1 MEQNEL
7 PSLGQ
12 FADSQISG
20 TPPAAGTDPFSAA
33 MSSALQSS
41 VKQNYTPPSQ
51 TLFQRYTNA
60 QSPGTQYWDAND
72 VDKYIQQE
80 DFTGAGFSPNDSYNY
95 QRKIDQETWGSALSK
110 GFDSAGY
117 RFGNTFTDWWKDYGR
132 MADAL
137 FSADWSK
144 MRPDESTMIDQY
156 YQDQIDMNKN
166 FVFVSKEDEEAI
178 FSKKMASDM
187 IANSGFALGTF
198 SALGLEL
205 AADAAITYLSG
216 GLGVGSFAATLGRL
230 GIKGA
235 AKKVAKEAVE
245 ETAEQMATKGFSM
258 SNAFTDI
265 LKGATEANQTA
276 DAIRASAKITKEM
289 EAAGDLAAA
298 SRGFSSRMADAMGE
312 TFTIWSGNV
321 NNMWKSKGIGELA
334 GNVLKGT
341 PLLGTG
347 IRYGEKIAAGVQA
360 GRNAFELTGMTLQGV
375 RRLAQ
380 EMNMSATEA
389 SFEAVSTY
397 GDSLDKMVQQY
408 KAEHNGQAPSAA
420 EFANM
425 QKLAGEAAGGNYNTN
440 LAILMVTNKLQFGN
454 LFNRFT
460 PANKFMRDALEES
473 AEKML
478 TVEARDIVTGK
489 LRTEVYKK
497 GFFGAYGAV
506 GEVVKDFGKRE
517 AAYQF
522 GKAFVKDFARFE
534 VTEGIQENLQEASA
548 SAWRDYYV
556 ARAKGVESSLVDAF
570 GEGFADQFSK
580 QGLKTFLMGALTG
593 SVIRI
598 PTALATKGLDAMNDA
613 AVNSTYKNNP
623 AENPIANAKKQFE
636 EDFNTLKSMY
646 SQMSKGQFEQKLY
659 NFVNQMEASQE
670 MAAAAAQGK
679 RYEFEN
685 GKDNALLSA
694 VLAAQR
700 TNSIKAFQQAVRNS
714 GMEMTAEEFEKAYGI
729 KLSETKYA
737 TPEEFSNKIADDIG
751 RYAKMIDGIK
761 RKVGVLSDPMRF
773 ESGTS
778 GQYMAAMQR
787 KAEEEAI
794 HTLALN
800 MIKADMTID
809 RAQKLAQEMR
819 STPGLAGS
827 ADYAVRVMTDSDVL
841 VAEIGNIMSEI
852 KLMEDQIRA
861 EGLTPDMKA
870 DLVKQMES
878 KKKRRDYLERWMR
891 YWVAEKQA
899 DGTTRMQFRGQE
911 KGKAKDQHASGDGT
925 TVESVE
931 YDMKDPQ
938 VFEAFKEVM
947 KLMNQEAGLNA
958 EMSETVAQET
968 FDKLVDYIQLDADSK
983 AFLNSVDVL
992 FNRNRFGNLLR
1003 NMTDGQFKY
1012 MLINYVDNILELVKA
1027 HAGNLIIRVGE
1038 DNEGT
1043 QASIIIEMA
1052 QFIMSHEAF
1061 KNLETLALDPN
1072 IGVKSQE
1079 YARKQEMALAE
1090 AIAKK
1095 MTEYYDQYLNKQNY
1109 GDISD
1114 DDYLTF
1120 KQTGELP
1127 WINLVGI
1134 ARKIY
1139 EELQTLSEEDQAKAT
1154 TFKTLSER
1162 ETEVYT
1168 KYKKLVDPVVQEY
1181 MEAGAPKK
1189 AEAATEEKST
1199 TTATP
1204 RAAKNADDDE
1214 EEDDEEVDDA
1224 EEIINAN
1231 SNTDT
1236 LDGGRYKMV
1245 EDPALKW
1252 FGILDTETGD
1262 YWYDPETGMALWAE
1276 DKAEAEAKV
1285 AELNGGTPPASGGA
1299 ASTASVP
1306 LMITKDMRQQ
1316 LYDLGYSRSDVDAMK
1331 PEEANDI
1338 LKNSTVKPQPAGA
1351 TTNTAGAGMSS
1362 SDPKPAE
1369 EEEDD
1374 DDAEG
1379 GRSIDEIMKRMGG
1392 KPAEEETEEEPF
1404 EVEDTD
1410 EGFNVVDTNGD
1421 AVNGDPI
1428 ATEEEATE
1436 LKDSLVNTRSD
1447 IEVARDFLGVD
1458 SSAGQ
1463 DAEFV
1468 RRGRL
1473 SMEKANAKHGTTHKN
1488 LQDYAATS
1496 RGRSALRTVATNVRK
1511 IQATD
1516 APGEKPIVVSS
1527 EKTEVVDQFNT
1538 PSTGTATVLTLES
1551 LKQLD
1556 SKVQEFKAKVSE
1568 GAPEIS
1574 KFVEEDTSTKISA
1587 PGVTM
1592 QELVDILNDI
1602 HACS

>member
-1 MEQNEL
+1 MEQEQL

-12 FADSQISG
+12 FADSQIN
-20 TPPAAGTDPFSAA
+20 TPAAGPDPFSSA
-33 MSSALQSS
+33 MDKVFQTS
-41 VKQNYTPPSQ
+41 VAQNYAPSKQ
-51 TLFQRYTNA
+51 SLFERFTNA

-72 VDKYIQQE
+72 VDKYLLQE
-80 DFTGAGFSPNDSYNY
+80 DFNGAGFSPNDPYNY

-132 MADAL
+132 MADAV

-166 FVFVSKEDEEAI
+166 FVFVSKEDEESI

-205 AADAAITYLSG
+205 AADAAITFFSG
-216 GLGVGSFAATLGRL
+216 GAGGVSFAAMLARL
-230 GIKGA
+230 GMKGA
-235 AKKVAKEAVE
+235 AKKVAKETIEEGVE
-245 ETAEQMATKGFSM
+245 QLATKGFSM
-258 SNAFTDI
+258 TNAFTDV
-265 LKGATEANQTA
+265 LKGATEANQTV
-276 DAIRASAKITKEM
+276 DAIRASAKMTKEM
-289 EAAGDLAAA
+289 EAAGNIAAA
-298 SRGFSSRMADAMGE
+298 SRGFSTRMADAMGE

-321 NNMWKSKGIGELA
+321 NNMWKSKSFGEFA
-334 GNVLKGT
+334 ENALKGT

-347 IRYGEKIAAGVQA
+347 IRYGEKIAAGAQA

-397 GDSLDKMVQQY
+397 GDTLDKMVQQY
-408 KAEHNGQAPSAA
+408 KGENNGQAPSAE
-420 EFANM
+420 EFAHM

-440 LAILMVTNKLQFGN
+440 LGILMVTNKLQFGN
-454 LFNRFT
+454 LFNKFT

-478 TVEARDIVTGK
+478 TVEGRELATGALK
-489 LRTEVYKK
+489 TTPYKK
-497 GFFGAYGAV
+497 GFFGTYGLM
-506 GEVVKDFGKRE
+506 GEIAKDYGKKE

-534 VTEGIQENLQEASA
+534 ATEGIQENLQETSA

-556 ARAKGVESSLVDAF
+556 ARAKGVEASLTEAF
-570 GEGFADQFSK
+570 GDGFAEQFSK

-598 PTALATKGLDAMNDA
+598 PTAVTTKALDSLNDA
-613 AVNSTYKNNP
+613 AISSTYKGNP
-623 AENPIANAKKQFE
+623 AENPVANAKRQFE
-636 EDFNTLKSMY
+636 EDFNMLKGMY
-646 SQMSKGQFEQKLY
+646 EQMSKGQFAHKMF
-659 NFVNQMEASQE
+659 NFVNQMDAAQE
-670 MAAAAAQGK
+670 MASAAAQGK
-679 RYEFEN
+679 HYEFHN
-685 GKDNALLSA
+685 GKDNAMLSA

-714 GMEMTAEEFEKAYGI
+714 GMEMTAEEFETAYKV

-737 TPEEFSNKIADDIG
+737 SPEEFANKVADDIG
-751 RYAKMIDGIK
+751 RYAEMIDGIK
-761 RKVGVLSDPMRF
+761 RKVGVLSDPSRY

-778 GQYMAAMQR
+778 GQYIAAMQR

-800 MIKADMTID
+800 MIKADMTVQ
-809 RAQKLAQEMR
+809 RAQQLAQEMR

-827 ADYAVRVMTDSDVL
+827 ADFAIRVMTDPDVL
-841 VAEIGNIMSEI
+841 VAEIGNMMSEI

-861 EGLTPDMKA
+861 EGLTPQMKE
-870 DLVKQMES
+870 DLIKQMES

-891 YWVAEKQA
+891 YWTSEKTP
-899 DGTTRMQFRGQE
+899 DGSTKMAFRGQE
-911 KGKAKDQHASGDGT
+911 KGKAKEEHVSGDGT

-947 KLMNQEAGLNA
+947 KLMNAEAGLSA
-958 EMSETVAQET
+958 ELSDTVAQEA
-968 FDKLVDYIQLDADSK
+968 FDKLIDYIRLDDDAK
-983 AFLNSVDVL
+983 GFLNSVDVL

-1012 MLINYVDNILELVKA
+1012 MLLNYVDNIMELVKNHSA
-1027 HAGNLIIRVGE
+1027 NLITRVGE
-1038 DNEGT
+1038 EDAGT
-1043 QASIIIEMA
+1043 QANIIVEMA
-1052 QFIMSHEAF
+1052 HLIMTHEAF

-1072 IGVKSQE
+1072 IGIKSQE
-1079 YARKQEMALAE
+1079 YARKQEIALAE
-1090 AIAKK
+1090 AISKK
-1095 MTEYYDQYLNKQNY
+1095 MTEYYDQYLQKQSYN
-1109 GDISD
+1109 DISD
-1114 DDYLTF
+1114 EDYLTF

-1127 WINLVGI
+1127 WINIVGI

-1139 EELQTLSEEDQAKAT
+1139 QELQTMSEEDQAKAEV
-1154 TFKTLSER
+1154 FKTLTER
-1162 ETEVYT
+1162 ESEVYA
-1168 KYKKLVDPVVQEY
+1168 KYKEFVDPIVQEY
-1181 MEAGAPKK
+1181 ADAQAPKQTETVEEQTP
-1189 AEAATEEKST
+1189 EAAPV
-1199 TTATP
+1199 AQ
-1204 RAAKNADDDE
+1204 AAKNADDDE
-1214 EEDDEEVDDA
+1214 DEEDDDLDID
-1224 EEIINAN
+1224 EEIVNAN
-1231 SNTDT
+1231 GGTDT
-1236 LDGGRYKMV
+1236 PAAGRYKMV
-1245 EDPALKW
+1245 EDPAFNW
-1252 FGILDTETGD
+1252 FGILDTQTGD
-1262 YWYDPETGMALWAE
+1262 YWYDPETGMALWTE

-1285 AELNGGTPPASGGA
+1285 AELNGGTPPAASQAA
-1299 ASTASVP
+1299 ASNAPV
-1306 LMITKDMRQQ
+1306 
-1316 LYDLGYSRSDVDAMK
+1316 V
-1331 PEEANDI
+1331 
-1338 LKNSTVKPQPAGA
+1338 
-1351 TTNTAGAGMSS
+1351 TTNAPAPAMSS
-1362 SDPKPAE
+1362 SNPKPAE
-1369 EEEDD
+1369 EKDDYTDD
-1374 DDAEG
+1374 DDDTEG
-1379 GRSIDEIMKRMGG
+1379 GRSIDDIMKRMSGNA
-1392 KPAEEETEEEPF
+1392 AENETEEEPF
-1404 EVEDTD
+1404 EVETTE

-1428 ATEEEATE
+1428 SSEEEAE
-1436 LKDSLVNTRSD
+1436 KLKESLVNTRSD
-1447 IEVARDFLGVD
+1447 VEVAREFLGVD
-1458 SSAGQ
+1458 SSAAM

-1473 SMEKANAKHGTTHKN
+1473 SMDKANAKHGTTHKN
-1488 LQDYAATS
+1488 LEEYAATS
-1496 RGRSALRTVATNVRK
+1496 RGRSALRTVAANVKK

-1516 APGEKPIVVSS
+1516 APTEKPVVIS
-1527 EKTEVVDQFNT
+1527 TEQTAAVDQFNT
-1538 PSTGTATVLTLES
+1538 PSTGESTVVTLES

-1568 GAPEIS
+1568 GGPEIS

-1587 PGVTM
+1587 PNVTE
-1592 QELVDILNDI
+1592 QDLLNILNDI